1 MVARVLRLAGLF
13 TGTELNESEDAW
25 KLGNYSDRWINK
37 YLSRRDDGLAPAV
50 ESAMVED
57 LRRVLEDHCATIAG
71 DPRRWGWKE
80 PRSIYLLPFLHRH
93 LPALRFLHVVRDGRD
108 MALSE
113 NQNQLR
119 KHGDA
124 VPLPEG
130 LSPAARSIA
139 LWSWVNL
146 EARRYGEGQLGAR
159 YLRVRFEDLCERP
172 AEVTA
177 RILGFFELDGDPA
190 ALATQVAPPSS
201 RGRWRDESPALVAEL
216 ERAGGH
222 ALAELGYELD
232 GTPR

>member
-1 MVARVLRLAGLF
+1 MQ
-13 TGTELNESEDAW
+13 D
-25 KLGNYSDRWINK
+25 
-37 YLSRRDDGLAPAV
+37 
-50 ESAMVED
+50 D
-57 LRRVLEDHCATIAG
+57 LRRVLEDHCGPIA
-71 DPRRWGWKE
+71 DHPRRWGWKE
-80 PRSIYLLPFLHRH
+80 PRSIYLLPFLHRQ

-113 NQNQLR
+113 NQNQVR

-130 LSPAARSIA
+130 LSAAARSIA

-146 EARRYGEGQLGAR
+146 EARRYGEEHLGGR

-177 RILGFFELDGDPA
+177 RMLGFFEVDGDPA
-190 ALATQVAPPSS
+190 ALANEVAPPSS
-201 RGRWRDESPALVAEL
+201 LGRWRAESPTLVAEL
-216 ERAGGH
+216 ERAGGR
-222 ALAELGYELD
+222 ALVELGYELD